1 MILREWRDAD
11 PELLRSCYDVEQRSW
26 QAELGWDTTWTWST
40 IETARVTWGLPG
52 LLALD
57 NEGRVQGWAFYM
69 EEGRTRHIGGLVAA
83 SPDVTAALLDAVS
96 EQPSALACF
105 IRDRAAGLTDA
116 LAARCFELERFLY
129 LSRPLTPADHSYVGS
144 GNSRTTTRTSAWKAS
159 DLPAATA
166 LFQTAYSDDAGRH
179 FAPGGTFDAWFKYVR
194 GLVEQGGC
202 GTLDLSATRCVR
214 GELDLEA
221 LALITAIA
229 PETAHLAQLAVRP
242 DCRGRGFASMLLQE
256 VIASA
261 AQAGKTALT
270 LLVGER
276 NSAARRLYAS
286 MGFVERGAFVAARR
300 ESSERR

>member
-1 MILREWRDAD
+1 MILRDWRDAD
-11 PELLRSCYDVEQRSW
+11 PGLLRSCYDTEQRSW
-26 QAELGWDTTWTWST
+26 HADLGWDTTWTWST

-57 NEGRVQGWAFYM
+57 NEGRAQGWTFYM

-96 EQPSALACF
+96 GHASALACF
-105 IRDRAAGLTDA
+105 VRDRAAGLTDA
-116 LAARCFELERFLY
+116 LAVRGFDLERFLY

-144 GNSRTTTRTSAWKAS
+144 GFSRTTTRTSPWVES

-166 LFQTAYSDDAGRH
+166 LLHAAYSDEAGRY

-229 PETAHLAQLAVRP
+229 PRTAHLAQLAVRP
-242 DCRGRGFASMLLQE
+242 DCRGRGLASMLVQE
-256 VIASA
+256 VIGA
-261 AQAGKTALT
+261 AACAGKTALT

-276 NSAARRLYAS
+276 NSGARRLYAS

-300 ESSERR
+300 DSSERR